1 MNQYIEKLLF
11 KLRTEFL
18 IYFVLIV
25 IFAILG
31 FTKVIPN
38 GIFVVQNG
46 ANTEYLINVAAIA
59 VSFIAVL
66 SAFKLFRLNTEQNI
80 KRYTLDDAVALY
92 HKWSLV
98 RIILMFLA
106 SAAPLAAHFLTL
118 NDTGIFSAVICILL
132 SFIFCIPAKDKIK
145 NYLEKLQQEHN

>member
-31 FTKVIPN
+31 FTRVIPN

-80 KRYTLDDAVALY
+80 PRLCKY
-92 HKWSLV
+92 
-98 RIILMFLA
+98 
-106 SAAPLAAHFLTL
+106 
-118 NDTGIFSAVICILL
+118 LL
-132 SFIFCIPAKDKIK
+132 PM
-145 NYLEKLQQEHN
+145 N